1 MHKTESPLDAEN
13 LIRQAGLK
21 CTPGRVQVLELL
33 LSQQEVLSADE
44 VFETLRQ
51 EGATLNFSTVYRILE
66 SFTEKKL
73 TEKVLLPQSRKYGF
87 LVYTLSHTH
96 HLICLGCHKV
106 VNLDGCPLHGF
117 EEEMARKTHF
127 QIVGHALEL
136 YGYCE
141 ECQKKGDVKK

>member
-1 MHKTESPLDAEN
+1 MHKTELPLNARG
-13 LIRQAGLK
+13 LIRQTGLK
-21 CTPGRVQVLELL
+21 CTSARIQVLQLL
-33 LSQQEVLSADE
+33 LAQQEVLSADE
-44 VFETLRQ
+44 VFEKLHQ
-51 EGATLNFSTVYRILE
+51 DGAKLNFSTVYRILE

-106 VNLDGCPLHGF
+106 VNLEGCPLHGF
-117 EEEMARKTHF
+117 EEELARKTHF

-141 ECQKKGDVKK
+141 ECQKKGLPR